1 MTDIVN
7 DNDFIYQNIFTLL
20 LYLDITCGNFD

>member
-7 DNDFIYQNIFTLL
+7 DNDFLYQYIFILL

>member
-7 DNDFIYQNIFTLL
+7 DNDFIYQHIFILL
-20 LYLDITCGNFD
+20 LYPDITCGNFD

>member
-7 DNDFIYQNIFTLL
+7 DNDFLYQHIFRLL